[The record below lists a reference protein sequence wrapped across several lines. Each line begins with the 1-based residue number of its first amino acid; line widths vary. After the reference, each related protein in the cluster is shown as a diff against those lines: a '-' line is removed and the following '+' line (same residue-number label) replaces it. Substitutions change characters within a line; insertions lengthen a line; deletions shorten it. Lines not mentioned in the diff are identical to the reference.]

1 MDNKAKSGK
10 EVIEE
15 FFNEIESIEGTDTK
29 IVSKLISLYQEKK
42 LTETNI
48 QNAMD
53 DLLKEE
59 ITAEYGVNGEG

>member
-1 MDNKAKSGK
+1 MDDKAKSGE

-15 FFNEIESIEGTDTK
+15 FFNEITDIEGTDNKTVK
-29 IVSKLISLYQEKK
+29 KLISLHKEKK

-59 ITAEYGVNGEG
+59 LISEDETNGKS

>member
-59 ITAEYGVNGEG
+59 MTAEYGVNGKG

>member
-15 FFNEIESIEGTDTK
+15 FFNEIESTEGTDTK
-29 IVSKLISLYQEKK
+29 TVSKLISLYQEKK

-48 QNAMD
+48 QNALD

-59 ITAEYGVNGEG
+59 IKAEYGINGEG